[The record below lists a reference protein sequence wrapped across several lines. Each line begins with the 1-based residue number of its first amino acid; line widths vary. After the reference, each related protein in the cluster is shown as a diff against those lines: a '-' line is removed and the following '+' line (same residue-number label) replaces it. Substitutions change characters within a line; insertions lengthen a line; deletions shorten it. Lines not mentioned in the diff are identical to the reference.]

1 MRHFKLTIIYFVAL
15 TTFLTGCHSDTV
27 APYSGNSAE
36 ARKYYLTAKNETQSS
51 EFHSALDNIN
61 RALELQPNY
70 YYYYLRQQIHKNME
84 SWINCAEDGDKLI
97 QLEPG
102 YFESYLL
109 TAECNYQLGEYKKAI
124 NSYDWFILRNG
135 ISRPD
140 LLFKR
145 GNSYLEIGMPEK
157 ALLDWDRACQLDHRY
172 CSPLHK

>member
-1 MRHFKLTIIYFVAL
+1 MRHFKLTIICFIAL
-15 TTFLTGCHSDTV
+15 TTFFTGCHVDTA
-27 APYSGNSAE
+27 APYSGSSGE
-36 ARKYYLTAKNETQSS
+36 ARKYYLKAKNETQSS

-84 SWINCAEDGDKLI
+84 SWIHCAVDGDKLI

-145 GNSYLEIGMPEK
+145 GNSYLEIGKPEK
-157 ALLDWDRACQLDHRY
+157 AILDWDKACKLDNRF
-172 CSPLHK
+172 CTTLHK